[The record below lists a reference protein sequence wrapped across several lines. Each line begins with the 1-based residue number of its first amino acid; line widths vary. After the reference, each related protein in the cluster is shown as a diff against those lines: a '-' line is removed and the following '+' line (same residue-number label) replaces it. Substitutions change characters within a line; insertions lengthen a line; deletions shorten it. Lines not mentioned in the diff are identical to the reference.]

1 MRKYFSLTR
10 TLFKN
15 AAGMV
20 ADGKTKKM
28 RVYLL
33 YGFLA
38 ICFIPLLFMLYY
50 MFQEAFKTMAPLQQ
64 SGSILAAGFHMTI

>member
-50 MFQEAFKTMAPLQQ
+50 ML
-64 SGSILAAGFHMTI
+64 SLIHI

>member
-38 ICFIPLLFMLYY
+38 AGIF
-50 MFQEAFKTMAPLQQ
+50 TV
-64 SGSILAAGFHMTI
+64 SIYG

>member
-38 ICFIPLLFMLYY
+38 ICFKKLLKRWLPCN
-50 MFQEAFKTMAPLQQ
+50 K
-64 SGSILAAGFHMTI
+64 AAVF